1 MTTRGAKIPVP
12 LKVEDTASLARLVA
26 SRADYIPPLLEF
38 SLNGR
43 HILSHL
49 MSIPFGKY
57 SLPLLVYTDLDRPPK
72 PYLVYTP
79 LDREETL
86 FSDIPETG
94 RYVSFPVIEIEPT
107 PDILEMA
114 LSEPVNRKIRGLK
127 SVHVKTIASL
137 MRLVSAMV
145 DEASSPPLWCF
156 RLKGRHAV
164 GIIYPV
170 YEYYDSAALPLVY
183 YTELGSKPPAPFIA
197 YKPDVGG
204 QTIQYLN
211 SLSDSRFVYGR
222 IIFVETFP
230 FSL

>member
-1 MTTRGAKIPVP
+1 MTRRGGRTPVP

-38 SLNGR
+38 SVNGR

-57 SLPLLVYTDLDRPPK
+57 SLPILVYAELTNAPK

-79 LDREETL
+79 LEREEAR

-107 PDILEMA
+107 PDIIEMA
-114 LSEPVNRKIRGLK
+114 LSEPLKKKIRGLK
-127 SVHVKTIASL
+127 SVHVKTLGSL
-137 MRLVSAMV
+137 MRLVSAIV

-156 RLKGRHAV
+156 KLDGGYVV
-164 GIIYPV
+164 GVIYPV

-183 YTELGSKPPAPFIA
+183 YTELDSKPPAPFIA
-197 YKPDVGG
+197 YRPVVGG
-204 QTIQYLN
+204 HKIQYSD

-230 FSL
+230 FKL